1 MRSVGGRPALRTRVV
16 RPIVYGLFLA
26 AGLVA
31 LAPSVLAVAGLTPL
45 TVRGTSMSPT
55 LHDGDAILTR
65 SVTASAI
72 EVGDVVTFPYPHPDG
87 KVVTHRVIEQERSGT
102 TLSFV
107 TQGDS
112 SPGVER
118 WSIASTARVGLH
130 AIHVPHL
137 GRVAGVVAGPQ
148 GKATGLA
155 LTVFFLVRKG
165 VLDARTTR

>member
-1 MRSVGGRPALRTRVV
+1 VRRRVV
-16 RPIVYGLFLA
+16 RAIVYGLFGA
-26 AGLVA
+26 AAMVA
-31 LAPSVLAVAGLTPL
+31 LAPSVLAVGGLTPL

-55 LHDGDAILTR
+55 LRNGDAIVTR
-65 SVTASAI
+65 AVAASTVA
-72 EVGDVVTFPYPHPDG
+72 VGDVVTFSHPDG
-87 KVVTHRVIEQERSGT
+87 GLITHRVIEQDRSGAT
-102 TLSFV
+102 MTFV

-118 WSIASTARVGLH
+118 WSTASTARIGLH
-130 AIHVPHL
+130 AFHVPYL